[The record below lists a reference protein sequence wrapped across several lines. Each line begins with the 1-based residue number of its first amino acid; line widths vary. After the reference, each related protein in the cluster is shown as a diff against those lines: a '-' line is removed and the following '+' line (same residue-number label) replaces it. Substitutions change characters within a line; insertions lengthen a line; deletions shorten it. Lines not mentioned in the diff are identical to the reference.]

1 MEEKLYIFSESSQSM
16 QDICGVTTV
25 VGDWSLKPIEI
36 QKARCVWI
44 GKRSI
49 NDGCRFSIVSESQ
62 LFPDYENY
70 GWDYSNCDGYGSAS
84 FYTQSWNEYLE
95 EEGLL

>member
-1 MEEKLYIFSESSQSM
+1 MEKLYIFNESSQSI
-16 QDICGVTTV
+16 QDIGGVTTI
-25 VGDWSLKPIEI
+25 VGNWETKPIEI
-36 QKARCVWI
+36 QIARCRWI

-49 NDGCRFSIVSESQ
+49 NDGCRFQIVSESQ

-70 GWDYSNCDGYGSAS
+70 GWDYSNPDGYGSGS
-84 FYTQSWNEYLE
+84 FYTQSWNEYLT